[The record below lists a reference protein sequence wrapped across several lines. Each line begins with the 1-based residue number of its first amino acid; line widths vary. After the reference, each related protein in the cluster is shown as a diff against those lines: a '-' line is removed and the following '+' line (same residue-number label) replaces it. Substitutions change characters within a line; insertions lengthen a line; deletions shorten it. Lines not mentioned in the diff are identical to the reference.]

1 MDAHLVHVLVCPICK
16 GKLEKRLTDGYLVC
30 KADKLAYPVRDGIPI
45 MIVEQAVPLDH
56 SDHQVN

>member
-1 MDAHLVHVLVCPICK
+1 VLVCPICK
-16 GKLEKRLTDGYLVC
+16 GKLEKRLSDGYLVC

-56 SDHQVN
+56 ADH